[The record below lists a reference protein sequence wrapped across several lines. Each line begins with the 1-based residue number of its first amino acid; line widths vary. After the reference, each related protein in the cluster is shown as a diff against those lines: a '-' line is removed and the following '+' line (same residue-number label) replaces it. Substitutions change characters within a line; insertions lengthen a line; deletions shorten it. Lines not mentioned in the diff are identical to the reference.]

1 VNRWSLEKC
10 IPITALKKWIRPE
23 IEDASRGLSLE
34 SEEAIWQE
42 RRFHVEG
49 IAMKCPNCGAE
60 NPDNGFYCGSCAAQL
75 RENRPLMGEA
85 NDRGRMAMGRKV
97 FFGSSQRMQMDN
109 QDGTLPKQSP
119 WRDVN
124 WTPLLIVIAS
134 AYLVGLARYGIV
146 VYSYG
151 SYSLETKVSVILS
164 FLASTAFIATIA
176 LVIYRREDLSRLSLI
191 TGMVILVLL
200 LAVGVT
206 TYF

>member
-1 VNRWSLEKC
+1 
-10 IPITALKKWIRPE
+10 
-23 IEDASRGLSLE
+23 
-34 SEEAIWQE
+34 
-42 RRFHVEG
+42 
-49 IAMKCPNCGAE
+49 
-60 NPDNGFYCGSCAAQL
+60 
-75 RENRPLMGEA
+75 
-85 NDRGRMAMGRKV
+85 
-97 FFGSSQRMQMDN
+97 MDN

-176 LVIYRREDLSRLSLI
+176 LVIYRREDLSKLSLI